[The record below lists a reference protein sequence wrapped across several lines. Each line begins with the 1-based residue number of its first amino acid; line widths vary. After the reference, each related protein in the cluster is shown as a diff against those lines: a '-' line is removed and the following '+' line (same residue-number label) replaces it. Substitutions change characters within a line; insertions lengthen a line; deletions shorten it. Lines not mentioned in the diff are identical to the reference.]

1 MLDGLHR
8 AMGDSR
14 GSCVGLELAPP
25 CARPWRAERAREELP
40 MMGHLRDESGRVGY
54 LVLYFMGVPIG
65 LILLLWVI
73 FGNNLLTPG

>member
-1 MLDGLHR
+1 
-8 AMGDSR
+8 
-14 GSCVGLELAPP
+14 
-25 CARPWRAERAREELP
+25 
-40 MMGHLRDESGRVGY
+40 MMSHLNDESGRVGY

>member
-1 MLDGLHR
+1 M
-8 AMGDSR
+8 SI
-14 GSCVGLELAPP
+14 
-25 CARPWRAERAREELP
+25 
-40 MMGHLRDESGRVGY
+40 LRDETGRVGY

>member
-1 MLDGLHR
+1 MK
-8 AMGDSR
+8 
-14 GSCVGLELAPP
+14 ELNN
-25 CARPWRAERAREELP
+25 
-40 MMGHLRDESGRVGY
+40 ESGRVGY

>member
-1 MLDGLHR
+1 MQ
-8 AMGDSR
+8 SR
-14 GSCVGLELAPP
+14 LERWAP
-25 CARPWRAERAREELP
+25 LT
-40 MMGHLRDESGRVGY
+40 GVGY